1 MRPRRAAGAGG
12 VALAALVTA
21 CGTPSADLFVVERS
35 GDLPDAKL
43 DLIVGDGGT
52 VECNGT
58 ERKITSEQLLEARD
72 LADDL
77 APLLDKG
84 ITLPPGRQS
93 LLRFRVIGEQGTV
106 EFSDSSRGLRRE
118 FARVIAFT
126 RAVAKQSCRLER

>member
-1 MRPRRAAGAGG
+1 MRRASSALA
-12 VALAALVTA
+12 VAAAALAAA

-43 DLIVGDGGT
+43 DLVVGDGGA

-58 ERKITSEQLLEARD
+58 ERQITSEQLLDARD

-77 APLLDKG
+77 APLLDEG
-84 ITLPPGRQS
+84 ITLPPGEQS
-93 LLRFRVIGEQGTV
+93 LLRFKVLGGPGTV
-106 EFSDSSRGLRRE
+106 EFSDSSPGLRPE

-126 RAVAKQSCRLER
+126 RAVAKQACGLER

>member
-1 MRPRRAAGAGG
+1 MTRAASALAL
-12 VALAALVTA
+12 VAAALAAA

-35 GDLPDAKL
+35 GELPDAKL
-43 DLIVGDGGT
+43 DLVVGDGGA

-58 ERKITSEQLLEARD
+58 ERTITSQQLLDARN

-77 APLLDKG
+77 APLLDRD
-84 ITLPPGRQS
+84 ITLPPGEES
-93 LLRFRVIGEQGTV
+93 LLRFKVIGEQGTV
-106 EFSDSSRGLRRE
+106 EFSDSSRGLRPE